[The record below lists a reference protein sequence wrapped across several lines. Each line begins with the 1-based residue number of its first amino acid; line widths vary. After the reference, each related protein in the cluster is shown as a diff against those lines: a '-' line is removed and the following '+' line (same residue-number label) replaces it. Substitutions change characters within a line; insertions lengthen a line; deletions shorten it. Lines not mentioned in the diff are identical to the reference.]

1 MTVYEANPEDILI
14 LAEFQQKMALETE
27 NLHLDSE
34 TLHAGIGEMFNDP
47 SKGSYFVVRDHT
59 KTVGCLMLTYEW
71 SDWRNGTVLW
81 IQSVYVLPEYRGK
94 GVFRMLYKHV
104 QHLVDTNPAL
114 RGIRLYVEKEN
125 HIAQKVYQAMGMD
138 GEHYQL
144 FEWMK

>member
-1 MTVYEANPEDILI
+1 MTINKATPKEIPI
-14 LAEFQQKMALETE
+14 LAEFQQKMAMETE
-27 NLHLDSE
+27 NLQLDSE
-34 TLHAGIGEMFNDP
+34 TLHSGIEALFNDP

-59 KTVGCLMLTYEW
+59 KTIGCLMLTYEW
-71 SDWRNGTVLW
+71 SDWRNGTVVW

-94 GVFRMLYKHV
+94 GVFRMLYTHV
-104 QHLVDTNPAL
+104 QQLVHANPSL

-144 FEWMK
+144 YEWMK